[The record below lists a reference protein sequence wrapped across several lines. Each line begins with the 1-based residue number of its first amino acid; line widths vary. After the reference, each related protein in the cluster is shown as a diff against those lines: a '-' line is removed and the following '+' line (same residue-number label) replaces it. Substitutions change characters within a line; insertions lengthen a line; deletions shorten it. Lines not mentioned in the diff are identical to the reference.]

1 MFVRSKYLC
10 LVMECVQHCGV
21 NIEITCPCPEASCV
35 LQAFGLNRNGIASV
49 RKARKRHL
57 TADWCG
63 TLYWGIAMEMLDWM
77 RAWPVTCNHPQ
88 GAQLFEGYCILSFFL
103 DKCSWGSLLQRM
115 NSYVKIWRSGPKIRR
130 KKAKRR
136 TMNRCDCL
144 YFFLP
149 SFLLFFFF
157 LFLYIFFSLFFFSFS
172 FFRSFFLALFLSLF
186 PSLSRSACSVSRLL
200 TAYCS
205 VSCRKQRASTKWWD
219 SLSLANS
226 HVKAVWSPYDM
237 KHPHHCFSLNALR
250 PCNCFECLLIA
261 CQRIGVFGHNGN
273 PFSGLLCT

>member
-88 GAQLFEGYCILSFFL
+88 GAQLFEGYCILSFFFWINVHEDL
-103 DKCSWGSLLQRM
+103 CSSAWTHMWKYEGPAQRF
-115 NSYVKIWRSGPKIRR
+115 GERR
-130 KKAKRR
+130 QREGQWTDAIVC
-136 TMNRCDCL
+136 TSSCL
-144 YFFLP
+144 P
-149 SFLLFFFF
+149 
-157 LFLYIFFSLFFFSFS
+157 FFFSFS
-172 FFRSFFLALFLSLF
+172 FFFFIYSFLYFSFLFLSFVLSFLLSFCLSF
-186 PSLSRSACSVSRLL
+186 P
-200 TAYCS
+200 
-205 VSCRKQRASTKWWD
+205 
-219 SLSLANS
+219 LSLALPAVSRGFWLLTVVWVAESSERLQSDEIAWASQIATSRLYEALTTWSTPITAS
-226 HVKAVWSPYDM
+226 H
-237 KHPHHCFSLNALR
+237 
-250 PCNCFECLLIA
+250 
-261 CQRIGVFGHNGN
+261 
-273 PFSGLLCT
+273 